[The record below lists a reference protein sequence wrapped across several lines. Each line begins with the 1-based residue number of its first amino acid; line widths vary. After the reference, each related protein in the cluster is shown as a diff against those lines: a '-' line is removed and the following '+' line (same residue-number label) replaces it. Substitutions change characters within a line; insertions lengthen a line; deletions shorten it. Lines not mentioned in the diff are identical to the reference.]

1 MPNSHRVEEILSALR
16 RVMRAVDLHSR
27 SLVQSHGLTG
37 PQALIL
43 KAVAGEP
50 LPAGVVAERVSL
62 SQATVT
68 DILNRLEQRGL
79 IKRVRSEV
87 DRRRVIVEMT
97 AAGRTLVE
105 QSPPLLQE
113 RFAKRFEELADWEQ
127 TTLLASLQRIAS
139 MMDAEDLD
147 AAPLLSIGSVRAS
160 PEAVEQVLGPAEE
173 DGGGT

>member
-1 MPNSHRVEEILSALR
+1 MPSTSRVDEILVALR

-27 SLVQSHGLTG
+27 SLVQTHGLTG

-43 KAVAGEP
+43 KAITDKP
-50 LPAGVVAERVSL
+50 LIAGVLAERVSL

-68 DILNRLEQRGL
+68 DILNRLEQRAL
-79 IKRVRSEV
+79 IKRVRSEE
-87 DRRRVIVEMT
+87 DRRRVIVEAT
-97 AAGRTLVE
+97 GAGKALLAT
-105 QSPPLLQE
+105 SPPLLQE

-127 TTLLASLQRIAS
+127 STLLASLQRIAA

-160 PEAVEQVLGPAEE
+160 AEALRNVCGPEEE
-173 DGGGT
+173 PPL